1 MHGKLIAAALII
13 AISVGSLSWAAD
25 GVSLAEALRKDDQ
38 FRLQIDMKL
47 EGHLT
52 IRSGDKTTNL
62 PLKAEARHDYVER
75 ILDVDADHR
84 PVRVARKYATARAV
98 ISVHGVPRPR
108 ELRPELRLQVVQQ
121 IKDRTVAYSP
131 HGPLTREEEEL
142 VGQHFNT
149 LAVSHAFPGKE
160 VKVGESWS
168 VAPFAV
174 QGLCVL
180 DALVSHEVQGKLERI
195 QDDLAMI
202 RISGTVEGISGGA
215 EVRLEVTADVSFDLR
230 HSRWVVVEW
239 HQKEQRKPGPV
250 SPASKTETTIQVRRD
265 FVEKSADLRDEIVAG
280 LPAVPDEASLHLVF
294 RDPKGRW
301 EFLYDRNWHVVTQ
314 TDQYAV
320 LRLIE
325 DGELLGQL
333 NITYLPKAR
342 RGEHIG
348 MEQVQKL
355 VREAPGFRI
364 EQVLQAGEMPA
375 DKGCWIY
382 RLSVAGRADDLPIV
396 QNVYAIAGP
405 DGDQVLMAFTTEV
418 SQVERFGVRDLALVG
433 SLTFRAT
440 K

>member
-1 MHGKLIAAALII
+1 MRGKLIGAALVVVIG
-13 AISVGSLSWAAD
+13 VGSLSWAAD
-25 GVSLAEALRKDDQ
+25 GVSLTEAVRKDEQ

-47 EGHLT
+47 KGHLA

-62 PLKAEARHDYVER
+62 PLKAEARHDFVER
-75 ILDVDADHR
+75 ILDVDAAHR

-98 ISVHGVPRPR
+98 ISVHGVPRSR
-108 ELRPELRLQVVQQ
+108 ELRPELRLQVVQH

-142 VGQHFNT
+142 IGQHFNT
-149 LAVSHAFPGKE
+149 LALSQVFPVEKL
-160 VKVGESWS
+160 KVGESWP
-168 VAPFAV
+168 VPPLAV

-180 DALVSHEVQGKLERI
+180 DALVSQEVQGQLERVG
-195 QDDLAMI
+195 DDLATI
-202 RISGTVEGISGGA
+202 RIAGTVEGISSGA
-215 EVRLEVTADVSFDLR
+215 EVRLEVTATVSFDLR
-230 HSRWVVVEW
+230 HNRWHAVEW
-239 HQKEQRKPGPV
+239 HQKEQRNPGPV
-250 SPASKTETTIQVRRD
+250 SPASKTETTLQVRRN
-265 FVEKSADLRDEIVAG
+265 FVENSAELSDEIVAG
-280 LPAVPDEASLHLVF
+280 LPAVPDEASLRLLF

-333 NITYLPKAR
+333 NITFLPKAR
-342 RGEHIG
+342 RGEHLSI
-348 MEQVQKL
+348 EQVQKL
-355 VREAPGFRI
+355 VREAPGFRV
-364 EQVLQAGEMPA
+364 EQVLQAGEIPA

-396 QNVYAIAGP
+396 QNVYAVAGP
-405 DGDQVLMAFTTEV
+405 EGDQVLMAFTTEV

-433 SLTFRAT
+433 SLTFRPT